1 MIKEIDFEKTK
12 ETKSLNIQGSLKLF
26 NVVKVPLTE
35 LKYNRL
41 NDRIATWISEYEN
54 ENGNGEF
61 PDNQEEFNSIIEGF
75 IYDSNSKQLNKT
87 KTSIKNFGQMEAAV
101 VLGNGIIVDG
111 NRRFTALR
119 KLSREGEGQQ
129 FNYIKAVIIP
139 DEQYTSKEI
148 KTMELNLQHAK
159 ENPVDYDPIDNLVG
173 IYRELVGPNKQYNPK
188 EYAHEVDEKES
199 TIKKYMAVS
208 QLMVDY
214 LEYIHRPMQ
223 FYIARQ
229 QKLDGPLNEIY
240 RILKSKKID
249 PEDVNDIKD
258 VLFASLLVLD
268 GDVTRRV
275 RDLKE
280 VVEDKHSLDSL
291 MDDIDDDL
299 DRVEDSFDD
308 EDINAAGPAEE
319 KEIKKT
325 VEVPDDIRKS
335 LSEKVENQIDRKR
348 IDDAQNVP
356 IAKLNQSYNY
366 ISDVNSDAVSRMS
379 DNDIDKIQ
387 KLLNQIDQKV
397 KALREVL

>member
-1 MIKEIDFEKTK
+1 MLKETDFELTK
-12 ETKSLNIQGSLKLF
+12 ETKNLNIQGTLKLF
-26 NVVKVPLTE
+26 HVVKIPLDE

-54 ENGNGEF
+54 EHGDGEF
-61 PDNQEEFNSIIEGF
+61 PEDQEEFNSIIEDF
-75 IYDSNSKQLNKT
+75 IYNSNTKQLNKT
-87 KTSIKNFGQMEAAV
+87 KTSIKNFDQMEAAV
-101 VLGNGIIVDG
+101 VLSNGIIVDG

-119 KLSREGEGQQ
+119 KLSRDGEGQR
-129 FNYIKAVIIP
+129 FNYLKAVIIP
-139 DEQYTSKEI
+139 NEQYTSKEI

-173 IYRELVGPNKQYNPK
+173 IYRELVGPDKQYNPK

-199 TIKKYMAVS
+199 VIKKYMAVS

-214 LEYIHRPMQ
+214 LEYIHRPKQ

-229 QKLDGPLNEIY
+229 QKLDGPLNEVY

-249 PEDVNDIKD
+249 PEDLNDVKD
-258 VLFASLLVLD
+258 VLFASMLVLD

-275 RDLKE
+275 RDLKG
-280 VVEDKHSLDSL
+280 VVENKDSLDSL
-291 MDDIDDDL
+291 MDDIDEDL

-308 EDINAAGPAEE
+308 ADEEINESNE

-325 VEVPDDIRKS
+325 VEIPDDIRKS
-335 LSEKVENQIDRKR
+335 LNDKVENQINRKR

-356 IAKLNQSYNY
+356 IAKLNQSFNY
-366 ISDVNSDAVSRMS
+366 ISDVNPSAVSRM
-379 DNDIDKIQ
+379 NEKDIDTIK
-387 KLLNQIDQKV
+387 KLLNQIDQQV
-397 KALREVL
+397 KAIKEVL

>member
-1 MIKEIDFEKTK
+1 MLKEEDFEATK
-12 ETKSLNIQGSLKLF
+12 ETKSLNIQGTLKLF
-26 NVVKVPLTE
+26 HVVKIPLND

-54 ENGNGEF
+54 EKDNGEF
-61 PDNQEEFNSIIEGF
+61 PDDQEEFNSIIENF
-75 IYDSNSKQLNKT
+75 IYNSNSKQLNKT
-87 KTSIKNFGQMEAAV
+87 KTSIKNFDQMEAAV
-101 VLGNGIIVDG
+101 VLSNGIIVDG

-119 KLSREGEGQQ
+119 KLSRDGEGQQ
-129 FNYIKAVIIP
+129 FNYLKAVIIP
-139 DEQYTSKEI
+139 DKQYTSKEI

-173 IYRELVGPNKQYNPK
+173 VYRELVGPDKQYNPK

-199 TIKKYMAVS
+199 VIKKYMAVS
-208 QLMVDY
+208 KLMVEY

-249 PEDVNDIKD
+249 PEDLNDVKD

-291 MDDIDDDL
+291 MDDVDDDL

-308 EDINAAGPAEE
+308 ADIDADGSDD
-319 KEIKKT
+319 KGEIKKT
-325 VEVPDDIRKS
+325 VEVPDDIRKNIND
-335 LSEKVENQIDRKR
+335 KVENQINRKR

-366 ISDVNSDAVSRMS
+366 ISDVNPDAISRMNES
-379 DNDIDKIQ
+379 DTDTIK
-387 KLLNQIDQKV
+387 KLLNQIEQQVKV
-397 KALREVL
+397 IKDAL